1 MRERSQGGNRKQS
14 GEQTAGRL
22 PFEQSQRLSDL
33 LRPVV
38 QNHGLY
44 LEGVDVKVAGAHRT
58 VAVVVDLPEDQTGG
72 VGLDLIA
79 EVSRGLADALDHD
92 PDDEDQPYSLEVSS
106 PGVSRPLTEHR
117 HWRRSL
123 NRMVNVRTTDGQ
135 DLSGRVL
142 KVEDDGVHILP
153 QMPVKK
159 GVKPKQG
166 KEMHLPFDGI
176 RKANVDIEFSHPED
190 AHVIGTSS
198 AAEEA

>member
-1 MRERSQGGNRKQS
+1 MRERSQGGNRNQS

-22 PFEQSQRLSDL
+22 PVEQSQRLSDL

-44 LEGVDVKVAGAHRT
+44 LEGVDVKIAGAHRT
-58 VAVVVDLPEDQTGG
+58 VAVIVDLPEDQTGG
-72 VGLDLIA
+72 VGLNLIA
-79 EVSRGLADALDHD
+79 EVSRGLADALDQD
-92 PDDEDQPYSLEVSS
+92 PGDDGQPYSLEVSS

-123 NRMVNVRTTDGQ
+123 NRMVSVRTTDGR

-142 KVEDDGVHILP
+142 KVEDDGVLILP

-166 KEMHLPFDGI
+166 EEVHLPFDDI
-176 RKANVDIEFSHPED
+176 RKASVDIEFAHPED
-190 AHVIGTSS
+190 GHVIGTSP